1 MEINCKYYENQSND
15 FRKGGRL
22 RNNISFTYA
31 GESIAIVSK
40 FVYRGTVFTTEGS
53 FSEAQ
58 ETLAGQLLKAI
69 V

>member
-31 GESIAIVSK
+31 GESIDIVIK
-40 FVYRGTVFTTEGS
+40 FVYRGTVLQQKVLFLRHS
-53 FSEAQ
+53 KHW
-58 ETLAGQLLKAI
+58 LDNH
-69 V
+69 